1 MAQTV
6 LLTGASGFIARHIAA
21 RLLDAGHVVRAS
33 VRDTGR
39 GEELRSILA
48 GHLAEPEAAVSRL
61 KVVTLDLT
69 GDTGWAEAAEGAD
82 AILHTASPFP
92 IAQPKDEAELI
103 RPAVEG
109 TLRALRAAQAAG
121 VQRVV
126 LTSSIAAVMHCPLR
140 PGRDSHDEDD
150 WTDPAH
156 PGTTAYDRS
165 KTLAERAAWDFVV
178 ETDPG
183 IGLTV
188 INPGFVLGPP
198 LGPRF
203 GSSVGLVKRL
213 LSGKDPM
220 LPALGLP
227 VVDVRDV
234 AEMHLRALDRPQTAG
249 KRYIASAGSMWFTEM
264 GRVLK
269 AAHPA
274 RRIATRTAP
283 KPLLRLIALFDAE
296 IRSILPSLG
305 LLQRT
310 SNARA
315 VAEMGMDF
323 IPPEDALRASAR
335 HLIDHRLV

>member
-1 MAQTV
+1 MTQTV

-33 VRDTGR
+33 VRDTRR
-39 GEELRSILA
+39 GEALRVSLS
-48 GHLAEPEAAVSRL
+48 GHLADPEAAASRL
-61 KVVTLDLT
+61 EVVTLDLT
-69 GDTGWAEAAEGAD
+69 GDTGWGEAAEGVD

-92 IAQPKDEAELI
+92 IAQPKDEAEVI
-103 RPAVEG
+103 RPAVDG
-109 TLRALRAAQAAG
+109 TLRALRAAQSAG
-121 VQRVV
+121 VRRVV
-126 LTSSIAAVMHCPLR
+126 LTSSVAAIIHSPLR

-156 PGTTAYDRS
+156 PAATAYDRS
-165 KTLAERAAWDFVV
+165 KTMAERAAWDFVAG
-178 ETDPG
+178 TDPD
-183 IGLTV
+183 IALSV

-198 LGPRF
+198 LGTRF
-203 GSSVGLVKRL
+203 GSSVGFVKRL

-234 AEMHLRALDRPQTAG
+234 AEMHLRALDRPETAG

-269 AAHPA
+269 AAYPD

-283 KPLLRLIALFDAE
+283 KPLLRLLALVDGE
-296 IRSILPSLG
+296 VRSILPALG
-305 LLQRT
+305 TLKLA
-310 SNARA
+310 SGLRA
-315 VAEMGMDF
+315 VSEMDMAF
-323 IPPEDALRASAR
+323 IPPEQALRASAR
-335 HLIDHRLV
+335 HLIENGLV